1 MKMDDDHPVEPVSNF
16 FANSVSKVMVHV
28 LEMEKPC
35 LEIQSFKRK
44 NNQNNIQG

>member
-1 MKMDDDHPVEPVSNF
+1 MDDDDPVEPVPDF
-16 FANSVSKVMVHV
+16 FANSVSKVMMVHV

>member
-1 MKMDDDHPVEPVSNF
+1 MDDDDPVETVPDF
-16 FANSVSKVMVHV
+16 FANLVSKVMVNV